1 MKKILLIII
10 AVFVLAVSAVG
21 CSTTTPTATPV
32 PTNQQVSQPTYT
44 PYPTLTSYPT
54 LTPYPT
60 QVLPTLYPTQ
70 VPTPV
75 PYRPSGSSVDIVLL
89 GYGFQDSSG
98 GNYIWNAPSGDGM
111 YIAFTNIS
119 DGGFVMNIQLKGYNT
134 GKYNT
139 LISEIIRDLM
149 NGGKIPYD
157 AANWIYANMPNA
169 KDKPTT
175 ELNRLALEE
184 SIALNNKGIEYIRI
198 TAVLIK

>member
-10 AVFVLAVSAVG
+10 ATFVLAVSAVG

-32 PTNQQVSQPTYT
+32 PTNQQVAQPTYT
-44 PYPTLTSYPT
+44 PYPTQVPP
-54 LTPYPT
+54 TPYPT

-75 PYRPSGSSVDIVLL
+75 PYHPSGSSVQVVLL
-89 GYGFQDSSG
+89 GYGFQDNGG
-98 GNYIWNAPSGDGM
+98 GNYIWNAPNGNGM
-111 YIAFTNIS
+111 YIAFTNLS
-119 DGGFVMNIQLKGYNT
+119 DGGFVMNIQFSGYNT

-157 AANWIYANMPNA
+157 TANWIYANMPNA
-169 KDKPTT
+169 KDKPTA
-175 ELNRLALEE
+175 ELNRLSLEE
-184 SIALNNKGIEYIRI
+184 TIALNNKGVEYIRI